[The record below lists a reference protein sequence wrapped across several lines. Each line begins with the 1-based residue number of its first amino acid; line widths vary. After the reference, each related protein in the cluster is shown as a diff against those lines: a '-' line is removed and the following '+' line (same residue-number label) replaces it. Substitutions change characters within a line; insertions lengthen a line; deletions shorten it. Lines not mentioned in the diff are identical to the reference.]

1 MAEKEVL
8 LLKSQIEKLNEKNFD
23 LESWKNYTLIL
34 VERIFGEGNTR
45 VRMLKDLHYDY
56 SSWNLR
62 DATGIGKT
70 FDPVKKQAREILEAI
85 IAELDLLGSPEK
97 RNLKSRELEILGE
110 ELTGKQLKE
119 LESLLQSDENG
130 KEEKIG
136 KILIS
141 LEKEKL
147 ISVITRILLS

>member
-141 LEKEKL
+141 LERE
-147 ISVITRILLS
+147 